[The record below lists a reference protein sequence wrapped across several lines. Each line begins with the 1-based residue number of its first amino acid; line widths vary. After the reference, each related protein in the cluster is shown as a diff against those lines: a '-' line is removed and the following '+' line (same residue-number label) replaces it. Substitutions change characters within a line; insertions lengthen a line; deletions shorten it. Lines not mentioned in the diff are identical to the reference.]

1 MQSAA
6 DQKIDISAFDRGEI
20 ALIATDNPAYFPRVS
35 QLHVTPMELSTDGEN
50 PSHGTEVQIPFGGFA
65 PQSLESDGSLAPTI
79 VVSKS
84 FLSSLYHSPAIREIR
99 IDVADGYEKQALEA
113 LKQISGNNSAIRRV
127 SKIEAVS
134 VMSGARTVML
144 VLGGGAA
151 LLLAFVGIL
160 NFINVMSMDI
170 TVRKMELA
178 ILESIGMEKRK
189 VRRMLL
195 FEGLGYAVMTLLL
208 SATLG
213 NVAVYGIF
221 TLFKLQVDYA
231 TFTYPILPVGLVFLM
246 IFTVCLIVPEII
258 YRSIAKATLIERLR
272 EKE

>member
-1 MQSAA
+1 MCIRDSCHTLLQEYMQLGYSPEEFGEYAEGRLEKLYEGKEAFTEEDIRKSFIGFLVGIDGMELTELQSAA

-35 QLHVTPMELSTDGEN
+35 QLHVTPMESSTDGEN

-84 FLSSLYHSPAIREIR
+84 FLSSLYQSPAIREIR

-144 VLGGGAA
+144 
-151 LLLAFVGIL
+151 
-160 NFINVMSMDI
+160 
-170 TVRKMELA
+170 
-178 ILESIGMEKRK
+178 
-189 VRRMLL
+189 
-195 FEGLGYAVMTLLL
+195 L
-208 SATLG
+208 S
-213 NVAVYGIF
+213 
-221 TLFKLQVDYA
+221 
-231 TFTYPILPVGLVFLM
+231 
-246 IFTVCLIVPEII
+246 LIHI
-258 YRSIAKATLIERLR
+258 
-272 EKE
+272 